1 MSFYDYANLTGN
13 DAMQFL
19 RAAGVTL
26 YITFMSLLIGT
37 IVGVLLGLIRCSR
50 NKAVSVLPLIVIEPL
65 RNSPLVTQLFLV
77 FYGLPMIGGIMLDPF
92 PAAILALSLNTA
104 AFMAVLVH
112 NSVSAIPEGQWEAGL
127 ALGHSRISTFINV
140 ISRQALRLLV
150 PQAITLYISQL
161 QCSSLVALIGIMDL
175 TKLGQNLALRT
186 LKPFLIYGIVFLI
199 YYVISSPLSR
209 LAKSLE
215 KKLSFHY

>member
-37 IVGVLLGLIRCSR
+37 IVGVILGLIRCSR
-50 NKAVSVLPLIVIEPL
+50 NKVVSVLPLVVIEPL

-77 FYGLPMIGGIMLDPF
+77 FLWPADDRGDLLDPF

-112 NSVSAIPEGQWEAGL
+112 NSVSAIPEGQWEAGM